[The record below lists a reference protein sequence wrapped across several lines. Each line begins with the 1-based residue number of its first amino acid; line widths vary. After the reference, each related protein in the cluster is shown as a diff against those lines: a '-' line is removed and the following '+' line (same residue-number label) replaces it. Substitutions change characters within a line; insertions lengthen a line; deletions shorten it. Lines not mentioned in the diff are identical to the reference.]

1 MRKWRRP
8 PSEVII
14 YLFIINWIG
23 SEFIYL
29 LYEAWLGE
37 RSPYGSQDGRSKQ
50 NRKPSSGLVRF
61 SRLNAQDPLISS
73 SLHSKSDRWRPSKR
87 TDDQRSSRTSSA
99 AWALRTLR
107 CQRRRRKY
115 LQFELNMPELLFQNA
130 LLVFFIESS
139 HFSHT
144 CMC

>member
-1 MRKWRRP
+1 MEEAAIG
-8 PSEVII
+8 SD

-87 TDDQRSSRTSSA
+87 TDSSRTFSIG
-99 AWALRTLR
+99 WALRTSR
-107 CQRRRRKY
+107 CQRRRRK
-115 LQFELNMPELLFQNA
+115 
-130 LLVFFIESS
+130 LVSAI
-139 HFSHT
+139 
-144 CMC
+144 